1 MLNTKDEESM
11 KRGCKFAVVLGI
23 GLALAPWALG
33 QAPVQQPEASAAPAA
48 VIPLDQ
54 QPTREQLSKLFEVMR
69 VREQAQSVLKVMPA
83 LVQQQMQAQAKE
95 IEAKHPE
102 RDLSKPEHQAAFN
115 KVMNQFMEKAFNII
129 TIDEMLDDMTAIY
142 QRHISRADVDALIAF
157 YSSPAGRHLLDA
169 QPVIMQEYMPMV
181 MKRVQERSTALT
193 QGLVN
198 DLEELDKSWAPAKG
212 KPAHK

>member
-1 MLNTKDEESM
+1 
-11 KRGCKFAVVLGI
+11 
-23 GLALAPWALG
+23 
-33 QAPVQQPEASAAPAA
+33 
-48 VIPLDQ
+48 
-54 QPTREQLSKLFEVMR
+54 
-69 VREQAQSVLKVMPA
+69 
-83 LVQQQMQAQAKE
+83 MQAQAKE

-102 RDLSKPEHQAAFN
+102 CDLSKPEHQAAFN

-142 QRHISRADVDALIAF
+142 QRHINRTDVDALIAF
-157 YSSPAGRHLLDA
+157 YSSPAGQHLLDA

-198 DLEELDKSWAPAKG
+198 DLEELAKSWAPAKG